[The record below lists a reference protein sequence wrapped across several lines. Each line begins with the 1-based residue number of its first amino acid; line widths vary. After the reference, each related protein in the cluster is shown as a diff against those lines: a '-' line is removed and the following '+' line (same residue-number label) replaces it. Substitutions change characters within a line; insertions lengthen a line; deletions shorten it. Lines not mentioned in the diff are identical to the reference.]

1 MLNEA
6 EIRAALDAVKLN
18 TNGRWDLVLCEAGQ
32 RTSRHGKM
40 SDLWIIFES
49 ILELQRAND
58 CPWDWSAVTSQS
70 GQCAFRRMSDG
81 KLVVVG
87 LDFLKDAL
95 EDEKEQERKIQ
106 KAYASL
112 AEEDKEPGEIVGL

>member
-1 MLNEA
+1 
-6 EIRAALDAVKLN
+6 
-18 TNGRWDLVLCEAGQ
+18 
-32 RTSRHGKM
+32 
-40 SDLWIIFES
+40 
-49 ILELQRAND
+49 
-58 CPWDWSAVTSQS
+58 
-70 GQCAFRRMSDG
+70 MSDG